1 MTTHVAIV
9 TNDLLDRSRIE
20 DALLR
25 AGLVPVLVRQEAI
38 DAEFRESP
46 LAMAVVDLRVTQA
59 DEIIGLLASAG
70 VAVTAYGPHVDR
82 ERLQRARLAG
92 AGEVMA
98 RSRFFAQLGSMFASR
113 ESDPGQ
119 SES

>member
-1 MTTHVAIV
+1 MTSRVAIV

-20 DALLR
+20 EAILR
-25 AGLVPVLVRQEAI
+25 AGLVPVLLARHEAI

-46 LAMAVVDLRVTQA
+46 IAMALVDLRVTQS
-59 DEIIGLLASAG
+59 DQIIGLLASAG

-82 ERLQRARLAG
+82 ELLQQARLAG

-98 RSRFFAQLGSMFASR
+98 RSRFFAQLGSMFAS
-113 ESDPGQ
+113 
-119 SES
+119 